1 MDTNDRQAIEGL
13 FQKLGTLERDMPQRD
28 PEAERFI
35 NDQVGRNPGSP
46 YYMAQTI
53 VMQQMALEKAAANSR
68 HALAGGGTRATPARR
83 AAGRW
88 RGFLSRMFGGGDQSR
103 QPRRLH
109 GRTGRG
115 RRPLGRPEPLRPP
128 GQGQPGMMGGRGGG
142 GFLAGAAQTAMGV
155 AGGVLLGNAIAGMFD
170 GNEAHAA
177 EAPAPRRAAG
187 RRDGRRGGLL
197 RRRRRVSTK
206 KSEPPAGSC
215 KTFTN
220 SRRDPS

>member
-53 VMQQMALEKAAANSR
+53 VMQQMALENQQRELEAMRSQAADTRYASPQSSS
-68 HALAGGGTRATPARR
+68 GGG
-83 AAGRW
+83 
-88 RGFLSRMFGGGDQSR
+88 GFLSRMFGGSDQFRQPAPAPMGAPGAAAGPWGGQSR
-103 QPRRLH
+103 YGATQGQP
-109 GRTGRG
+109 GMMGQ
-115 RRPLGRPEPLRPP
+115 P
-128 GQGQPGMMGGRGGG
+128 GMQPGMMGGRGGG

-155 AGGVLLGNAIAGMFD
+155 AGGVLLGNAIAGMFE

-177 EAPAPRRAAG
+177 EAPAPAEEPQVEETADEG
-187 RRDGRRGGLL
+187 GYFDDGG
-197 RRRRRVSTK
+197 
-206 KSEPPAGSC
+206 E
-215 KTFTN
+215 F
-220 SRRDPS
+220 DEEI

>member
-53 VMQQMALEKAAANSR
+53 VMQQMALENQQREIEAMRSQAADTRYTNPQSAS
-68 HALAGGGTRATPARR
+68 GGG
-83 AAGRW
+83 
-88 RGFLSRMFGGGDQSR
+88 GFLSRMFGGGDQSR
-103 QPRRLH
+103 QPASAPM
-109 GRTGRG
+109 GA
-115 RRPLGRPEPLRPP
+115 P
-128 GQGQPGMMGGRGGG
+128 GAAVGPWGGQSRYGAPQGQPGMMGQPGMQPGMMGGRGGG

-170 GNEAHAA
+170 GNEAQAA
-177 EAPAPRRAAG
+177 EAAPVDEPQVEQTADEG
-187 RRDGRRGGLL
+187 GYFDDGGGFD
-197 RRRRRVSTK
+197 
-206 KSEPPAGSC
+206 EEI
-215 KTFTN
+215 
-220 SRRDPS
+220 